1 MSLDKAVKHGKEHR
15 KQHGWRLFLHQCGCC
30 WCQENLRHSTQKENC
45 RTDSE
50 LEIFEEDYGVKLRYK
65 KMYRRCLPDD

>member
-30 WCQENLRHSTQKENC
+30 WCMDNLLHSTQKENC

-50 LEIFEEDYGVKLRYK
+50 LEIFEED
-65 KMYRRCLPDD
+65 